1 MRRTVCPSVLSL
13 TALLLLVLAPARA
26 EAQQDN
32 RERLYGF
39 SAGASFDIDPADHIG
54 VALGASVTQPVG
66 GMLFARGRLLGIIND
81 DGFAVIPTL
90 SGILAVPIGPLE
102 LSVDAGV
109 HIFGVARRS
118 DETIFSIFG
127 VGGGA
132 QLMVAITSSFRLGV
146 RGDLNWLPKELS
158 APIDDPKVDAKNT
171 FLYLSTMLVVEL
183 RGL

>member
-1 MRRTVCPSVLSL
+1 MRRFFCISL
-13 TALLLLVLAPARA
+13 LALTTLLLLFGTSSHA

-32 RERLYGF
+32 RDRLYGF
-39 SAGASFDIDPADHIG
+39 SAGASFDINPADHVG
-54 VALGASVTQPVG
+54 VALGASVTQPIG
-66 GMLFARGRLLGIIND
+66 GMLYARGRLLGLINE

-102 LSVDAGV
+102 LSVDTGV

-127 VGGGA
+127 IGGGA
-132 QLMVAITSSFRLGV
+132 QLMVTVTDSLRLGL

-158 APIDDPKVDAKNT
+158 SPIDDPKVDAKHT
-171 FLYLSTMLVVEL
+171 FLYLSTMLVFEL
-183 RGL
+183 RRL